1 MTPKD
6 LAGSA
11 AARHEQRAASSWTLL
26 LRRRE
31 LLVTAVI
38 VVVVA
43 ASTAAHPFFW
53 ASGNIAFIFA
63 DSVVITF
70 LALGESFVM
79 LGRGI
84 DLSVGAIM
92 GLSAIIVGF
101 RIQDHGMTLL
111 PAVLLGAAVG
121 LVLGLGNGLLVG
133 LVRLPPIIATLGTL
147 SVYSGLEFVLTN
159 GNQVDTIPS
168 SITDLGSTTV
178 VPGVPVILLL
188 TLPFVLIAA
197 FILRHTTF
205 GRAVYAVGDDAEA
218 AYRAGIPVQ
227 RTLFSTYLISG
238 LLSGLGGV
246 AFLIYTSGASS
257 TTGVNDNLTAIAA
270 AIIGGTALTGGV
282 GGALGAFVGSVFL
295 TVTLTAM
302 SFAHVADVWQPAG
315 VGVLVLLAV
324 VYDSRSRR
332 AGAAGR
338 RRRRGLPAGPRPAEA
353 PPGQPPGAGPDREQP
368 REQGTGSAGS
378 PAERAPRHQP
388 ERHQSQG
395 GGR

>member
-1 MTPKD
+1 MAAKD
-6 LAGSA
+6 LAGSSP
-11 AARHEQRAASSWTLL
+11 ARRELRGAPAWTLL

-38 VVVVA
+38 IVVVA
-43 ASTAAHPFFW
+43 ASTAVHPYFW

-111 PAVLLGAAVG
+111 PAFLLGAAVG

-147 SVYSGLEFVLTN
+147 SVYSGLEFVVTN

-168 SITDLGSTTV
+168 SITNLGSNTV
-178 VPGVPVILLL
+178 LPGIPVILLL

-197 FILRHTTF
+197 YVLRHTTF
-205 GRAVYAVGDDAEA
+205 GRSIYAVGDDAEA
-218 AYRAGIPVQ
+218 AYRAGIGVQ
-227 RTLFSTYLISG
+227 RTLFWTYLISG

-257 TTGVNDNLTAIAA
+257 TTGINDNLTAIAA

-282 GGALGAFVGSVFL
+282 GGAFGAFVGSVFL

-324 VYDSRSRR
+324 VYDSRLRRPGASRR
-332 AGAAGR
+332 HR
-338 RRRRGLPAGPRPAEA
+338 RKRHGPASRSLPR
-353 PPGQPPGAGPDREQP
+353 Q
-368 REQGTGSAGS
+368 AGS
-378 PAERAPRHQP
+378 PAAGQPADQTGSPQP
-388 ERHQSQG
+388 ERHQPQG
-395 GGR
+395 GAR

>member
-1 MTPKD
+1 MTAKD
-6 LAGSA
+6 LAESA
-11 AARHEQRAASSWTLL
+11 PARHELRAVPAWTLL

-38 VVVVA
+38 IVVVA
-43 ASTAAHPFFW
+43 ASTAAHPYFW

-84 DLSVGAIM
+84 DLSVGSIM

-101 RIQDHGMTLL
+101 RIQNHGMTLL

-147 SVYSGLEFVLTN
+147 SVYSGLEFVVTN

-168 SITDLGSTTV
+168 SITNLGSDTV
-178 VPGVPVILLL
+178 LPGIPVILLL

-197 FILRHTTF
+197 FVLRHTRF
-205 GRAVYAVGDDAEA
+205 GRSIYAVGDDAEA
-218 AYRAGIPVQ
+218 AYRAGIGVQ
-227 RTLFSTYLISG
+227 RTLFGTYLISG
-238 LLSGLGGV
+238 LLSGIGGV

-257 TTGVNDNLTAIAA
+257 TTGINDNLTAIAA
-270 AIIGGTALTGGV
+270 AIIGGTALTGGI
-282 GGALGAFVGSVFL
+282 GGAFGALVGSVFL

-332 AGAAGR
+332 QGGVRRAR
-338 RRRRGLPAGPRPAEA
+338 RRRALRLRSGTASAPAA
-353 PPGQPPGAGPDREQP
+353 GQPPAAKP
-368 REQGTGSAGS
+368 
-378 PAERAPRHQP
+378 PAEHKAADRQP
-388 ERHQSQG
+388 EPGPPRG
-395 GGR
+395 GAR

>member
-1 MTPKD
+1 MTAKD
-6 LAGSA
+6 LAGSSPA
-11 AARHEQRAASSWTLL
+11 QRELRAAPAWTLL

-38 VVVVA
+38 IVVVA
-43 ASTAAHPFFW
+43 ASTAVHPYFW
-53 ASGNIAFIFA
+53 ASTNIAFIFA
-63 DSVVITF
+63 DSVVIAF

-101 RIQDHGMTLL
+101 RIQNHGMTLL

-121 LVLGLGNGLLVG
+121 LVFGLGNGLLVG

-147 SVYSGLEFVLTN
+147 SVYSGLEFVVTN

-168 SITDLGSTTV
+168 SITNLGSDTV
-178 VPGVPVILLL
+178 LPGIPVILLL

-197 FILRHTTF
+197 FVLRYTRF
-205 GRAVYAVGDDAEA
+205 GRSIYAVGDDAEA
-218 AYRAGIPVQ
+218 AYRAGISVQ
-227 RTLFSTYLISG
+227 RTLFWTYLISG
-238 LLSGLGGV
+238 LLSGIGGV

-257 TTGVNDNLTAIAA
+257 TTGQGDNLTAIAA

-282 GGALGAFVGSVFL
+282 GGAFGALVGSVFL

-302 SFAHVADVWQPAG
+302 SFVHVADVWQPAG

-332 AGAAGR
+332 PGASPRYGRHSRGR
-338 RRRRGLPAGPRPAEA
+338 RYLSRRGRVLAAQLPAPQQESPA
-353 PPGQPPGAGPDREQP
+353 GQPPADARG
-368 REQGTGSAGS
+368 GS
-378 PAERAPRHQP
+378 R
-388 ERHQSQG
+388 
-395 GGR
+395 

>member
-1 MTPKD
+1 MTTAKD
-6 LAGSA
+6 IEATARTRRDFGAGP
-11 AARHEQRAASSWTLL
+11 RWTWL

-31 LLVTAVI
+31 ILVSAVI

-43 ASTAAHPFFW
+43 ASTAAHPYFW
-53 ASGNIAFIFA
+53 SSGNMAFIFA

-79 LGRGI
+79 IGRGI

-92 GLSAIIVGF
+92 GMSAIVVGF
-101 RIQDHGMTLL
+101 RIQNDGMTLL
-111 PAVLLGAAVG
+111 PAVLLGALVG

-133 LVRLPPIIATLGTL
+133 VVRLPPIIATLGTL
-147 SVYSGLEFVLTN
+147 SVYSGLEFVVTN

-168 SITDLGSTTV
+168 SITNLGSNTV
-178 VPGVPVILLL
+178 LPGIPIILLL
-188 TLPFVLIAA
+188 TLPFVIIAA
-197 FILRHTTF
+197 LVLRYTTF
-205 GRAVYAVGDDAEA
+205 GRSVYAVGDDAEA

-227 RTLFSTYLISG
+227 RVLFSTYLISG

-257 TTGVNDNLTAIAA
+257 TTGSNHNLTAIAA

-282 GGALGAFVGSVFL
+282 GGAFGALVGSVFL

-332 AGAAGR
+332 RGVTRRHRARRPQGPKTGAAR
-338 RRRRGLPAGPRPAEA
+338 
-353 PPGQPPGAGPDREQP
+353 
-368 REQGTGSAGS
+368 
-378 PAERAPRHQP
+378 
-388 ERHQSQG
+388 
-395 GGR
+395 

>member
-1 MTPKD
+1 MTTV
-6 LAGSA
+6 
-11 AARHEQRAASSWTLL
+11 ETASPTPAPTRQDTYAPPRWGW

-31 LLVTAVI
+31 ILVSAVI

-43 ASTAAHPFFW
+43 ASTAAHPYFW
-53 ASGNIAFIFA
+53 ASSNIAFIFA
-63 DSVVITF
+63 DSVVIVF

-92 GLSAIIVGF
+92 GLSAIVVGF
-101 RIQDHGMTLL
+101 QIQNHGMTLL
-111 PAVLLGAAVG
+111 PAVGLGAGVG
-121 LVLGLGNGLLVG
+121 LVLGLGNAVLVG
-133 LVRLPPIIATLGTL
+133 VVRLPPIIATLGTL
-147 SVYSGLEFVLTN
+147 SVYSGLEFVVTN

-168 SITDLGSTTV
+168 SITNLGSNTV
-178 VPGVPVILLL
+178 LPGIPVILLL
-188 TLPFVLIAA
+188 TLPFVLVSALV
-197 FILRHTTF
+197 LRHTRF
-205 GRAVYAVGDDAEA
+205 GRSIYAVGDDAEA

-227 RTLFSTYLISG
+227 RVLFSTYLISG

-257 TTGVNDNLTAIAA
+257 TTGINDNLTAIAA

-282 GGALGAFVGSVFL
+282 GGAFGAFVGSVFL

-332 AGAAGR
+332 GGGR
-338 RRRRGLPAGPRPAEA
+338 RRVKRARVGLRLR
-353 PPGQPPGAGPDREQP
+353 QGAAR
-368 REQGTGSAGS
+368 
-378 PAERAPRHQP
+378 
-388 ERHQSQG
+388 
-395 GGR
+395 

>member
-1 MTPKD
+1 MTAKD
-6 LAGSA
+6 LTESA
-11 AARHEQRAASSWTLL
+11 PARHELRAAPAWTLL

-38 VVVVA
+38 IVVVA
-43 ASTAAHPFFW
+43 ASTAAHPYFW

-84 DLSVGAIM
+84 DLSVGSIM

-101 RIQDHGMTLL
+101 RIQNHGMTLL

-121 LVLGLGNGLLVG
+121 LVFGLGNGLRVG

-147 SVYSGLEFVLTN
+147 SVYSGLEFVVTN

-168 SITDLGSTTV
+168 SITNLGSDTV
-178 VPGVPVILLL
+178 LPGIPVILLL

-197 FILRHTTF
+197 FVLRHTRF
-205 GRAVYAVGDDAEA
+205 GRSIYAVGDDAEA
-218 AYRAGIPVQ
+218 AYRAGIGVQ
-227 RTLFSTYLISG
+227 RTLFGTYLISG
-238 LLSGLGGV
+238 LLSGIGGV

-257 TTGVNDNLTAIAA
+257 TTGINDNLTAIAA
-270 AIIGGTALTGGV
+270 AIIGGTALTGGI
-282 GGALGAFVGSVFL
+282 GGAFGALVGSVLL

-324 VYDSRSRR
+324 VYDSRSR
-332 AGAAGR
+332 AGR
-338 RRRRGLPAGPRPAEA
+338 TRRRTKRQRGAR
-353 PPGQPPGAGPDREQP
+353 
-368 REQGTGSAGS
+368 
-378 PAERAPRHQP
+378 
-388 ERHQSQG
+388 
-395 GGR
+395 

>member
-1 MTPKD
+1 MTTKGPAESSSARRE
-6 LAGSA
+6 LSA
-11 AARHEQRAASSWTLL
+11 APPWTLL

-38 VVVVA
+38 IVVVA
-43 ASTAAHPFFW
+43 ASTAAHPYFW
-53 ASGNIAFIFA
+53 SSGNIAFIFA
-63 DSVVITF
+63 DSVVIAF

-79 LGRGI
+79 IGRGI

-92 GLSAIIVGF
+92 GLSAIVVGF

-121 LVLGLGNGLLVG
+121 LVLGFGNGLLVG

-147 SVYSGLEFVLTN
+147 SVYSGLEFVVTN

-168 SITDLGSTTV
+168 SITNLGSNTLL
-178 VPGVPVILLL
+178 PGIPVILLL

-197 FILRHTTF
+197 FVLRHTTF
-205 GRAVYAVGDDAEA
+205 GRSIYAVGDDAEA

-227 RTLFSTYLISG
+227 RTLFYTYLVSG

-257 TTGVNDNLTAIAA
+257 TTGINDNLTAIAA

-282 GGALGAFVGSVFL
+282 GGAFGAFVGSVFL

-302 SFAHVADVWQPAG
+302 SFAHVSDVWQPAG
-315 VGVLVLLAV
+315 VGILVLLAV
-324 VYDSRSRR
+324 VYDSRSRSRRPGGYRGQFRRRRQAPPASPPR
-332 AGAAGR
+332 AAESTDDQAAGR
-338 RRRRGLPAGPRPAEA
+338 
-353 PPGQPPGAGPDREQP
+353 Q
-368 REQGTGSAGS
+368 TW
-378 PAERAPRHQP
+378 HQP
-388 ERHQSQG
+388 QEGAR
-395 GGR
+395 

>member
-1 MTPKD
+1 MATAKD
-6 LAGSA
+6 VETASPPA
-11 AARHEQRAASSWTLL
+11 HEARTKPRWTWL

-31 LLVTAVI
+31 ILVSAVI

-43 ASTAAHPFFW
+43 ASTAAHPYFW

-92 GLSAIIVGF
+92 GLSAIVVGF

-111 PAVLLGAAVG
+111 PAVALGAAVG
-121 LVLGLGNGLLVG
+121 LVLGLGNALLVG
-133 LVRLPPIIATLGTL
+133 VVRLPPIIATLGTL
-147 SVYSGLEFVLTN
+147 SVYTGLEFVVTN

-168 SITDLGSTTV
+168 SITNLGSNTV
-178 VPGVPVILLL
+178 LPGIPVILLL
-188 TLPFVLIAA
+188 TLPFVLVSAWV
-197 FILRHTTF
+197 LRYTSF
-205 GRAVYAVGDDAEA
+205 GRSLYAVGDDAEA
-218 AYRAGIPVQ
+218 AYRAGIGVQ
-227 RTLFSTYLISG
+227 RVLFSTYLISG

-257 TTGVNDNLTAIAA
+257 TTGINDNLTAIAA

-282 GGALGAFVGSVFL
+282 GGAIGPFVGSVFL

-324 VYDSRSRR
+324 VYDSRAAARGGTLRR
-332 AGAAGR
+332 ARRQRQRAG
-338 RRRRGLPAGPRPAEA
+338 EA
-353 PPGQPPGAGPDREQP
+353 R
-368 REQGTGSAGS
+368 
-378 PAERAPRHQP
+378 
-388 ERHQSQG
+388 
-395 GGR
+395 